1 MAGLLLGLVGGV
13 ANGVKVW
20 LFPAQFVTPDGL
32 TVRSPAEP
40 LAMVIMAIG
49 CGLVVLTAWAFGDVV
64 RNRRL
69 AVRALEDRAH
79 RLEVQSRQER
89 ELAAADER

>member
-1 MAGLLLGLVGGV
+1 
-13 ANGVKVW
+13 
-20 LFPAQFVTPDGL
+20 
-32 TVRSPAEP
+32 
-40 LAMVIMAIG
+40 MVIMAIG

-89 ELAAADER
+89 ELAAADERSHIAREMHDIVAHSCR